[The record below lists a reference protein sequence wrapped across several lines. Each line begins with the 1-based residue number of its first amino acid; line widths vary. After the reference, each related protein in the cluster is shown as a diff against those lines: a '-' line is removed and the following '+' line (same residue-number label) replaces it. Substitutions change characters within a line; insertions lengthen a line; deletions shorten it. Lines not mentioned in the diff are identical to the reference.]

1 MIRKD
6 LIMTTTETKNI
17 AIIDSYFKAIQTGD
31 LQTLGALVSEDI
43 IWHQPG
49 SNKLSGTH
57 QGASAV
63 FGTIGGMMEESAG
76 TFKIDSVQSIMA
88 NGSRVAAVLT
98 FSGQRDGSEMSM
110 LGVDIFTIEGGKITE
125 SWLYSADQ
133 PAEDAFW
140 GQ

>member
-1 MIRKD
+1 
-6 LIMTTTETKNI
+6 
-17 AIIDSYFKAIQTGD
+17 
-31 LQTLGALVSEDI
+31 
-43 IWHQPG
+43 
-49 SNKLSGTH
+49 
-57 QGASAV
+57 
-63 FGTIGGMMEESAG
+63 MEESAG

-125 SWLYSADQ
+125 SWLYSSDQ

>member
-1 MIRKD
+1 
-6 LIMTTTETKNI
+6 
-17 AIIDSYFKAIQTGD
+17 
-31 LQTLGALVSEDI
+31 
-43 IWHQPG
+43 
-49 SNKLSGTH
+49 
-57 QGASAV
+57 
-63 FGTIGGMMEESAG
+63 
-76 TFKIDSVQSIMA
+76 MA